1 LEFFEFAFSP
11 AVAQWVSSRRVVL
24 KSCGPTLVL
33 IQEPTMRSRRFPL
46 AAAVLAGWLGVAAV
60 HGQETTGFVNRV
72 YQDAESGTHKY
83 AVFVPQ
89 GYTRDKA
96 WPCILFL
103 HGAGERGDDG
113 VLQTKVGLAP
123 AIRKREKTF
132 PFLAVFPQCKSS
144 GRWLADSRD
153 GQRAMAIL
161 GAVQKEFHVDGDRVY
176 LTGLSLGGMGTWSLG
191 TKYPERWAALVPV
204 CGRGEPAQADRIKN
218 LPVWC
223 FHGDADR
230 AVSVEGSRAMI
241 KALEATGAK
250 PRYTEYP
257 GVGHNSWDAAYGTDE
272 LYTWLLEQRR
282 AK

>member
-1 LEFFEFAFSP
+1 MND
-11 AVAQWVSSRRVVL
+11 RRL
-24 KSCGPTLVL
+24 P
-33 IQEPTMRSRRFPL
+33 I
-46 AAAVLAGWLGVAAV
+46 VAATLSCLLCAAKAT
-60 HGQETTGFVNRV
+60 GQETTGFVNRV
-72 YQDAESGTHKY
+72 HQDAEGGAHKY

-89 GYTRDKA
+89 GYTRDKE
-96 WPCILFL
+96 WPCIVFL

-113 VLQTKVGLAP
+113 ALQTKVGLAP
-123 AIRKREKTF
+123 AIRQREKTF
-132 PFLAVFPQCKSS
+132 PFLAVFPQCKSG
-144 GRWLADSRD
+144 GRWLADSPD
-153 GQRAMAIL
+153 GQRAMAML
-161 GAVQKEFHVDGDRVY
+161 GEVQKEFRVDASRVH

-191 TKYPERWAALVPV
+191 MKYPERWAALVPV
-204 CGRGEPAQADRIKN
+204 CGRGDAAQVDRIKN
-218 LPVWC
+218 LPIWC

-241 KALEATGAK
+241 QALQTAGAK